1 MATLQQQARALGD
14 RTRHA
19 IFRYITDA
27 DAPVGVAELTDHL
40 GLNHNAIRQHL
51 AKLVDAQLVVG
62 ATAPT
67 GGRGR
72 PRLMYELHPT
82 ADSRWGAVGPYERL
96 SLMLTEVLRTGDS
109 PETVGV
115 RTGETYPRANDADEA
130 VTNLTDAMARLG
142 FEPEVRKRGAR
153 TDIVLENCPF
163 ETAALADPT
172 TICALHLGLSEG
184 IAEGS
189 GVAVEELIAKD
200 PRRAGCRLRL
210 RPATDDGATGE
221 QH

>member
-72 PRLMYELHPT
+72 PRLLYDLHPP
-82 ADSRWGAVGPYERL
+82 ADRRWGAVGPHEPQ
-96 SLMLTEVLRTGDS
+96 SHMLPAVLRTDAS
-109 PETVGV
+109 PGTVGV
-115 RTGETYPRANDADEA
+115 P
-130 VTNLTDAMARLG
+130 
-142 FEPEVRKRGAR
+142 EPKSVVKG
-153 TDIVLENCPF
+153 
-163 ETAALADPT
+163 
-172 TICALHLGLSEG
+172 
-184 IAEGS
+184 
-189 GVAVEELIAKD
+189 
-200 PRRAGCRLRL
+200 
-210 RPATDDGATGE
+210 
-221 QH
+221 Q